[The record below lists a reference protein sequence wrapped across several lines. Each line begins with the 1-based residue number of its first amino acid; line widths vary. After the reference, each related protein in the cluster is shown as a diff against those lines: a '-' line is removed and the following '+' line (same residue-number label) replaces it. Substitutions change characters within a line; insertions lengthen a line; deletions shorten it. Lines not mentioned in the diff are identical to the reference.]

1 MGVAVEI
8 SPMDPFRKVR
18 VHPRMSAPLMGRYL
32 VARAPD
38 REGILR
44 DAKFPRTF
52 KPVHYRQAEDAV
64 RRALLQQGD
73 VPQHLAEGQQR
84 ILTTPPRSKHGS
96 RVQSDNVDAVRRFA
110 LTYPELPLD
119 GAAAMP
125 VPRLPHIML
134 EGVTIS
140 VHPCVLLARRAR
152 GGVQHGALVLGF
164 GREHPI
170 DATSGRAVAELLR
183 EGLERAGIENVRP
196 ELCLVVD
203 VPTGAFFTAPT
214 RGRQVQRELG
224 AACREIAGRWPL
236 VQDTRAA

>member
-1 MGVAVEI
+1 
-8 SPMDPFRKVR
+8 MDPFKKIR

-52 KPVHYRQAEDAV
+52 KPVHYRQAEDAI
-64 RRALLQQGD
+64 RRALLHGGD

-84 ILTTPPRSKHGS
+84 ILATPPAAKHAF
-96 RVQSDNVDAVRRFA
+96 RVQSDNLDAVRRFT
-110 LTYPELPLD
+110 LLYPVLPLR
-119 GAAAMP
+119 GVVALPA
-125 VPRLPHIML
+125 PRLPHVML

-140 VHPCVLLARRAR
+140 VHASVLLARRAR
-152 GGVQHGALVLGF
+152 RGVQHGGLVLGF
-164 GREHPI
+164 GREHPL

-183 EGLERAGIENVRP
+183 VGLERAGIENVRP

-203 VPTGAFFTAPT
+203 VPTGAQFTAPI
-214 RGRQVQRELG
+214 RGRRVQRELD